1 MIPSK
6 EQGDRIAS
14 LCLANPSTR
23 VLQLNFQKDGKE
35 DEDEE
40 EDGEKDEEEDEDNVT
55 NNNANYAAKENY
67 SENNCDYSND
77 FIESHTKCWLLSSGI
92 DVLNVLLKYE
102 KTVPKNQ
109 KCLNPICWDILD
121 LTSTHPE
128 TKALYSP
135 EDWIE
140 MVNNFEQE
148 VKLTQTDI
156 SNIMIH
162 FFDEVNQIVKNNH
175 DLTMEIDRLFLEVI
189 EKKYNI
195 ILNIKEKA
203 NIFVLKCAIVTYI
216 KNLKG
221 TDLLVLESDFDNS
234 FSNMFIK
241 RFLDQDERKNLL
253 GFAQHQNE
261 SHSVILHARI
271 GQKCDFRG
279 ILKNSIDKLEAIV
292 GLRSSGLLTAYQ

>member
-1 MIPSK
+1 MRPSK

-67 SENNCDYSND
+67 SENNY
-77 FIESHTKCWLLSSGI
+77 
-92 DVLNVLLKYE
+92 VLNVLLKYE

-241 RFLDQDERKNLL
+241 RFLDQDEVKID
-253 GFAQHQNE
+253 
-261 SHSVILHARI
+261 VILEE
-271 GQKCDFRG
+271 K
-279 ILKNSIDKLEAIV
+279 SV
-292 GLRSSGLLTAYQ
+292 GVCTTSK